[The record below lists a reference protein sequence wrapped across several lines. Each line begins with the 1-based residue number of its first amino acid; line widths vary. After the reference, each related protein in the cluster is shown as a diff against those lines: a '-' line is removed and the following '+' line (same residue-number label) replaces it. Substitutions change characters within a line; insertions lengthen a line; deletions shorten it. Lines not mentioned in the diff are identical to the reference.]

1 MPVAAAADD
10 PLAITGFKAWRVREP
25 VSERRYTV
33 IRLESRSGVKG
44 YGEGAHSVATDVAA
58 AKSAIMGHRATDNEF
73 IRTALASHPAM
84 EAAVNNAML
93 DLVSTSTN
101 VPIYRYLG
109 GPTRFKARVVASLEG
124 ASEDDLA
131 TSVHRAMQAGFRAF
145 AFPIP
150 SRDIMWRMQAYVDA
164 IRKRFELL
172 KTAAGPETDF
182 VLDAAGT
189 LTPGDAAFI
198 ATAFERDHMLWLD
211 EPTDVLTNDTLS
223 RISEESV
230 MPMGLGRHVHD
241 VTTFQNLL
249 RWGDINILRPSMG
262 MNSIPKIRRMAA
274 VAETHYVA
282 VGPYHNGGPIATVA
296 AIHLAAS
303 LPNFYA
309 QQVPLPWAEQ
319 DRAMRAELIGSHEQ
333 AEEGFAPL
341 INKPGLGVEI
351 NEQALTHY
359 SEEVL

>member
-1 MPVAAAADD
+1 VAQ
-10 PLAITGFKAWRVREP
+10 
-25 VSERRYTV
+25 
-33 IRLESRSGVKG
+33 
-44 YGEGAHSVATDVAA
+44 
-58 AKSAIMGHRATDNEF
+58 
-73 IRTALASHPAM
+73 
-84 EAAVNNAML
+84 
-93 DLVSTSTN
+93 
-101 VPIYRYLG
+101 
-109 GPTRFKARVVASLEG
+109 LEG
-124 ASEDDLA
+124 PSEDDLA
-131 TSVHRAMQAGFRAF
+131 TSVHRAMDAGYRAF
-145 AFPIP
+145 SFPIP

-172 KTAAGPETDF
+172 KSAAGPDTDF
-182 VLDAAGT
+182 VLDASGT

-211 EPTDVLTNDTLS
+211 EPTEVLTNDALS

-249 RWGDINILRPSMG
+249 RWGDVDILRPSMG

-309 QQVPLPWAEQ
+309 QQVPLPWAKQ
-319 DRAMRAELIGSHEQ
+319 DRAMRVELIGNHEQ
-333 AEEGFAPL
+333 AEDGFAPL
-341 INKPGLGVEI
+341 INKPGLGVEL
-351 NEQALTHY
+351 NEEALTHY